1 MHKFH
6 YITKIRFI
14 MSIKKAFMMAEH
26 WLLIER
32 QKFLHLVI
40 VISCFLWKAVLLL
53 YFIVCFF
60 SQCFLL
66 KELINQNA
74 AMTLVK
80 PQNWLPC
87 LEFRKL
93 VMSHSLVIS
102 IIFTALSEWKS
113 IYHPHPYRKSPSKVL
128 LGKGVLKVCIKF
140 TGEHPCRSVIL
151 IKQLHWY
158 RTLAWVFSCKFTAYF
173 QKTFSEDTSGWLL
186 LPLLKSYFS

>member
-53 YFIVCFF
+53 HFIVCFF

-66 KELINQNA
+66 KELINQHA

-93 VMSHSLVIS
+93 VTSHSPCNFNHFYGSFRVEIDIS
-102 IIFTALSEWKS
+102 STPLQKK
-113 IYHPHPYRKSPSKVL
+113 PV
-128 LGKGVLKVCIKF
+128 KGVIRKRCSKNMHQI
-140 TGEHPCRSVIL
+140 
-151 IKQLHWY
+151 Y
-158 RTLAWVFSCKFTAYF
+158 RRTPMPKCDFNKAT
-173 QKTFSEDTSGWLL
+173 
-186 LPLLKSYFS
+186 LLKSYFGMGVLL